1 MSLPLNLFRTI
12 AEDVPPI
19 ETEIYEAPI
28 GYNTIV
34 LLAQTCNAGSSL
46 ENVTFSYKR
55 GTAASIPVV
64 WNYEIPFSETLV
76 MVQRLVLETGDK
88 LLISG
93 TSTNLK
99 YVISLLETL
108 K

>member
-1 MSLPLNLFRTI
+1 MALPLNVFKTL
-12 AEDVPPI
+12 AANVPLSN
-19 ETEIYEAPI
+19 TEVYTAPT
-28 GYNTIV
+28 GYTTIV
-34 LLAQTCNAGSSL
+34 LLAQTCNAGVTPES
-46 ENVTFSYKR
+46 VTFAHKR
-55 GTAASIPVV
+55 ASTETPVV
-64 WNYEIPFSETLV
+64 WDYEIPQSQTLP

-88 LLISG
+88 LVIYG

>member
-1 MSLPLNLFRTI
+1 MALPLNVFKTI
-12 AEDVPPI
+12 ANDVPLVG
-19 ETEIYEAPI
+19 TEIYTAPT

-34 LLAQTCNAGSSL
+34 LLAQTCNAGVSP
-46 ENVTFSYKR
+46 EKVTFSHKR
-55 GTAASIPVV
+55 ASLQIPIV
-64 WNYEIPFSETLV
+64 WDYEIPVSQTLP

-88 LLISG
+88 LIIYG
-93 TSTNLK
+93 TSNDLK

>member
-1 MSLPLNLFRTI
+1 MALPLNVFKTL
-12 AEDVPPI
+12 AASVPLAN
-19 ETEIYEAPI
+19 TEVYTAPT
-28 GYNTIV
+28 GYTTIV
-34 LLAQTCNAGSSL
+34 LLAQVCNASISP
-46 ENVTFSYKR
+46 ESVTFSHKR
-55 GTAASIPVV
+55 ATTETPVV
-64 WNYEIPFSETLV
+64 WNYEIPKNETLP

-88 LLISG
+88 LVIFG

>member
-1 MSLPLNLFRTI
+1 MALPLNVFKTI
-12 AEDVPPI
+12 ANDVPAAD
-19 ETEIYEAPI
+19 TEVYEAPI

-34 LLAQTCNAGSSL
+34 LLAQACNTAAGP
-46 ENVTFSYKR
+46 ENVTFSHRR
-55 GTAASIPVV
+55 GATSVPVV
-64 WNYEIPFSETLV
+64 WNYEVPTSETLV

-88 LLISG
+88 LVISG
-93 TSTNLK
+93 TSTDLK